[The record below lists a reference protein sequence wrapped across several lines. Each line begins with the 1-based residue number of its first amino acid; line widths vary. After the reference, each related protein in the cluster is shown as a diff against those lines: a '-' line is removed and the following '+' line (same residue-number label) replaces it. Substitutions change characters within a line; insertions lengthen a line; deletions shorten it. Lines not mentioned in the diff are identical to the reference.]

1 MRRFRVERIAER
13 ITLDAAGSHHLLRVV
28 GIAPGEA
35 VEVFDTAGDVAR
47 ARLVGVEQGLA
58 VLAIVERVAAS
69 PRPQRWLLV
78 GVVRPAAMEIVVRMG
93 TELGLDHL
101 WPVWTE
107 RTVRKA
113 SERRERWVRIAESA
127 AEQCGRATVPT
138 IASPRPLEEALA
150 DVPCADRFIALPG
163 AWTLTAAPAGDAA
176 IVVGP
181 EGGLTPREVDRA
193 QALGYR
199 ALALGPHTLRTE
211 TAAVAALAWLAR
223 GEGRAPS

>member
-1 MRRFRVERIAER
+1 MRRFRVDRIAER
-13 ITLDAAGSHHLLRVV
+13 ITLDVAGSHHLLRVV
-28 GIAPGEA
+28 GIAPGET
-35 VEVFDTAGDVAR
+35 VEVFDSAGEIAR
-47 ARLVGVEQGLA
+47 AQLVGVEQGAA

-69 PRPQRWLLV
+69 ARPQRWLLV
-78 GVVRPAAMEIVVRMG
+78 AVVRPAAMEIVLRMG

-150 DVPCADRFIALPG
+150 DVPCADRFVAVPG
-163 AWTLTAAPAGDAA
+163 AVSLAAAPTGDAA

-181 EGGLTPREVDRA
+181 EGGLTPRELEGA
-193 QALGYR
+193 QALGFR
-199 ALALGPHTLRTE
+199 AVTLGPHTLRTE

-223 GEGRAPS
+223 GDG

>member
-28 GIAPGEA
+28 GIAPGET
-35 VEVFDTAGDVAR
+35 VEVFDTAGAVAR
-47 ARLVGVEQGLA
+47 AQLVGVEEGAA
-58 VLAIVERVAAS
+58 VLAVIERVAAS
-69 PRPQRWLLV
+69 ALPQRWLLV
-78 GVVRPAAMEIVVRMG
+78 GVVRPAAMEIVLRMG

-107 RTVRKA
+107 RTVRRA

-138 IASPRPLEEALA
+138 IASPRPLAEALA
-150 DVPCADRFIALPG
+150 DVPCADRFVALPG
-163 AWTLTAAPAGDAA
+163 VSGRAVPPAGDAA

-181 EGGLTPREVDRA
+181 EGGLTPREVEGA
-193 QALGYR
+193 EALGFR
-199 ALALGPHTLRTE
+199 AVTLGPHTLRTE
-211 TAAVAALAWLAR
+211 TAAIAALAWLAR
-223 GEGRAPS
+223 GDS

>member
-28 GIAPGEA
+28 GIAPGET
-35 VEVFDTAGDVAR
+35 VEVFDSAGAVAR
-47 ARLVGVEQGLA
+47 AELVAVEQGAA
-58 VLAIVERVAAS
+58 VLAVVERVAAKAQ
-69 PRPQRWLLV
+69 PQRWLLV
-78 GVVRPAAMEIVVRMG
+78 GVVRPAAMEIVLRMG

-150 DVPCADRFIALPG
+150 DVPCADRFVALPG
-163 AWTLTAAPAGDAA
+163 AQGSPTTPTADAA
-176 IVVGP
+176 ILVGP
-181 EGGLTPREVDRA
+181 EGGLTPAELERA
-193 QALGYR
+193 QALGFR
-199 ALALGPHTLRTE
+199 PVHLGPHTLRTE
-211 TAAVAALAWLAR
+211 TAAIAALAWLAR
-223 GEGRAPS
+223 GEV

>member
-28 GIAPGEA
+28 GIAPGET
-35 VEVFDTAGDVAR
+35 VEVFDTTGAVAR
-47 ARLVGVEQGLA
+47 AELVGVEQGAA
-58 VLAIVERVAAS
+58 VLAVVERGAAIA
-69 PRPQRWLLV
+69 RPQRWLLV
-78 GVVRPAAMEIVVRMG
+78 GVVRPAAMELVLRMG

-107 RTVRKA
+107 RTVRRA

-150 DVPCADRFIALPG
+150 DVPCADRFVALPG
-163 AWTLTAAPAGDAA
+163 AQGSPATPTGDAA

-181 EGGLTPREVDRA
+181 EGGLTAAEVERTR
-193 QALGYR
+193 ALGYR
-199 ALALGPHTLRTE
+199 AVTLGPHTLRTE
-211 TAAVAALAWLAR
+211 TAAIAALAWLAR
-223 GEGRAPS
+223 GDG

>member
-13 ITLDAAGSHHLLRVV
+13 IALDAAGSHHLLRVV
-28 GIAPGEA
+28 GIAPGET
-35 VEVFDTAGDVAR
+35 VEVFDSTGAVAR
-47 ARLVGVEQGLA
+47 AELVGVEQGAA
-58 VLAIVERVAAS
+58 VLAVVERVAAIA
-69 PRPQRWLLV
+69 RPQRWLLV
-78 GVVRPAAMEIVVRMG
+78 GVVRPAAMELVLRMG

-107 RTVRKA
+107 RTVRRA
-113 SERRERWVRIAESA
+113 SERRDRWVRIAESA

-150 DVPCADRFIALPG
+150 DVPCADRFVALPAAQG
-163 AWTLTAAPAGDAA
+163 STAPPTGDAA

-181 EGGLTPREVDRA
+181 EGGLTPREVDHA

-199 ALALGPHTLRTE
+199 PVTLGPYTLRTE
-211 TAAVAALAWLAR
+211 TAAIAALAWLAR
-223 GEGRAPS
+223 GDD

>member
-1 MRRFRVERIAER
+1 MRRFRVDRIAER

-28 GIAPGEA
+28 GIAPGET
-35 VEVFDTAGDVAR
+35 VEVFDRTGEVAR
-47 ARLVGVEQGLA
+47 AELVGVEQGAA
-58 VLAIVERVAAS
+58 VLAVVERVAAIA
-69 PRPQRWLLV
+69 RPQRWLLV
-78 GVVRPAAMEIVVRMG
+78 GVVRPAAMELVLRMG

-113 SERRERWVRIAESA
+113 SERRDRWVRIAESA

-150 DVPCADRFIALPG
+150 EVPCSDRFVALPG
-163 AWTLTAAPAGDAA
+163 VSGLSAAPSADAA

-181 EGGLTPREVDRA
+181 EGGLTPREIEHA
-193 QALGYR
+193 QTLGYR
-199 ALALGPHTLRTE
+199 AMTLGPHTLRTE
-211 TAAVAALAWLAR
+211 TAAIAALAWLAR
-223 GEGRAPS
+223 GDD

>member
-13 ITLDAAGSHHLLRVV
+13 ITLDDAASHHLLRVV
-28 GIAPGEA
+28 GIAPGET
-35 VEVFDTAGDVAR
+35 VEVFDTTGAVAR
-47 ARLVGVEQGLA
+47 AQLVGVEQGAA
-58 VLAIVERVAAS
+58 VLVVTERAAAIA
-69 PRPQRWLLV
+69 RPQRWLLV
-78 GVVRPAAMEIVVRMG
+78 GVVRPAAMELVLRMG

-107 RTVRKA
+107 RTVRRA
-113 SERRERWVRIAESA
+113 SERRDRWARIAESA

-150 DVPCADRFIALPG
+150 DVSCADRFVALPG
-163 AWTLTAAPAGDAA
+163 GSGVAAAPAGDAA

-181 EGGLTPREVDRA
+181 EGGLTPREVDHA
-193 QALGYR
+193 QALGFR
-199 ALALGPHTLRTE
+199 AVALGPHTLRTE

-223 GEGRAPS
+223 GDG

>member
-1 MRRFRVERIAER
+1 MRRFRVERMAER

-28 GIAPGEA
+28 GIAPGEI
-35 VEVFDTAGDVAR
+35 VEVFDSAGTVAR
-47 ARLVGVEQGLA
+47 AQLVGVEQGAA
-58 VLAIVERVAAS
+58 VLAVVEHVAAIA
-69 PRPQRWLLV
+69 RPQRWLLV
-78 GVVRPAAMEIVVRMG
+78 GVVRPAAMELVLRMG

-107 RTVRKA
+107 RTVRRA

-150 DVPCADRFIALPG
+150 DVTCADRFVALPG
-163 AWTLTAAPAGDAA
+163 AQGATATTPTGDAA

-181 EGGLTPREVDRA
+181 EGGLTPAEVERA

-199 ALALGPHTLRTE
+199 AVRLGPYTLRTE
-211 TAAVAALAWLAR
+211 TAAIAALAWLAR
-223 GEGRAPS
+223 GDD

>member
-28 GIAPGEA
+28 GIAPGER
-35 VEVFDTAGDVAR
+35 VEVFDSAGAVAR
-47 ARLVGVEQGLA
+47 AELVGVEQGAA
-58 VLAIVERVAAS
+58 VLAVVERVETIA
-69 PRPQRWLLV
+69 RPQRWLLV
-78 GVVRPAAMEIVVRMG
+78 GVVRPTAMEIVLRMG

-107 RTVRKA
+107 RTVRRA

-127 AEQCGRATVPT
+127 AEQCGRATVPV

-150 DVPCADRFIALPG
+150 DVPCADRFVALPG
-163 AWTLTAAPAGDAA
+163 ESALLAAPTRDAA
-176 IVVGP
+176 ILVGP
-181 EGGLTPREVDRA
+181 EGGLTSREVEHA

-199 ALALGPHTLRTE
+199 AVALGPHTLRTE
-211 TAAVAALAWLAR
+211 TAAIAALAWLAR
-223 GEGRAPS
+223 GDG